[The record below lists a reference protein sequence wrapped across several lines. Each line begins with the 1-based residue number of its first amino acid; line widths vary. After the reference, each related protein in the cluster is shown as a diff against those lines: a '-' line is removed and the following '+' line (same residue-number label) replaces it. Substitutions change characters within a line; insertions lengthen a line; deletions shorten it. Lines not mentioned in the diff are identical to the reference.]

1 MVTEENGQEVAEDPD
16 PPSLWRNRDFLRLWG
31 GETLSQIGSQV
42 TELALPLAAILL
54 LGAGAGEV
62 GLLATA
68 LTVPVLLSIFAG
80 AWVNNFRG
88 KQLMTVL
95 HLSRAVLISSIP
107 LAYLVGWLSIGL
119 LAVVAFAVGLLTAM
133 FNVVYLSYVPSIV
146 DRRQLVDAN
155 ARLEATYTISQIGGP
170 GLGGMLVQLFAAP
183 LALLVDGVTY
193 LAAGLLSSRIEHE
206 QPRPQ
211 RADRPPAWQSIKDG
225 IAIILRHPV
234 LRPLVLIS
242 VGFNLFGG
250 AVYILFLLFGTRDL
264 GLSPGVLGACLAVGS
279 VGGLVGTLLARPL
292 AAKFGMGQAMTWSML
307 ACSVSLG
314 LVPAAAGST
323 AVVVAV
329 LIAGL
334 VLNGVGLGIF
344 NVHSLSAR
352 ALLIP
357 GDKLGVVTGSFQAL
371 SIGALPAS
379 GVLTAALGS
388 AIGTRAAI
396 AVCVAALT
404 VLAVLFVLSKI
415 RHYDG
420 SAALKPS

>member
-1 MVTEENGQEVAEDPD
+1 
-16 PPSLWRNRDFLRLWG
+16 
-31 GETLSQIGSQV
+31 
-42 TELALPLAAILL
+42 
-54 LGAGAGEV
+54 
-62 GLLATA
+62 
-68 LTVPVLLSIFAG
+68 
-80 AWVNNFRG
+80 
-88 KQLMTVL
+88 
-95 HLSRAVLISSIP
+95 
-107 LAYLVGWLSIGL
+107 
-119 LAVVAFAVGLLTAM
+119 
-133 FNVVYLSYVPSIV
+133 
-146 DRRQLVDAN
+146 
-155 ARLEATYTISQIGGP
+155 
-170 GLGGMLVQLFAAP
+170 
-183 LALLVDGVTY
+183 
-193 LAAGLLSSRIEHE
+193 
-206 QPRPQ
+206 
-211 RADRPPAWQSIKDG
+211 
-225 IAIILRHPV
+225 
-234 LRPLVLIS
+234 
-242 VGFNLFGG
+242 
-250 AVYILFLLFGTRDL
+250 
-264 GLSPGVLGACLAVGS
+264 
-279 VGGLVGTLLARPL
+279 
-292 AAKFGMGQAMTWSML
+292 MTWSML